1 MNIGL
6 ALSGGGVRGIAHIGV
21 IKALEEH
28 GISPNYIAGTSAGA
42 IVGALYANGNSCKE
56 ILDFFKLTD
65 VFSINK
71 FALGKPGIIDTEK
84 LYDSFKVILGT
95 DDFHVLK
102 KHLYITATNIIDGT
116 LHIFNEGELIRPIL
130 ASAAFPAVFTLI
142 QIGEDHFIDGG
153 TLNNFPVDLITGQ
166 CDKIIGVYVNP
177 FEKKNIKDLKHS
189 FSVLDRAYKI
199 RSAHDSISKFKDCS
213 VVISPREL
221 KKVGTF
227 TVRDMDAVFN
237 LGYEAAMAKLTKEKV
252 AEILGEWKDP
262 RDGKK

>member
-28 GISPNYIAGTSAGA
+28 GIFPNYIAGTSAGA
-42 IVGALYANGNSCKE
+42 IVGALYANGNSCQE

-84 LYDSFKVILGT
+84 LYDSFMGILGT
-95 DDFHVLK
+95 DDFSVLK
-102 KHLYITATNIIDGT
+102 KHLYVTATNIIDGT
-116 LHIFNEGELIRPIL
+116 LHVFSKGELIRPIL
-130 ASAAFPAVFTLI
+130 ASAAFPAIFTPI
-142 QIGEDHFIDGG
+142 QIGDDHFIDGG
-153 TLNNFPVDLITGQ
+153 TLNNFPVDLITEQ
-166 CDKIIGVYVNP
+166 CDRIIGVYVNP
-177 FEKKNIKDLKHS
+177 FEKKSIKDLKHS
-189 FSVLDRAYKI
+189 LSVLDRAYKI
-199 RSAHDSISKFKDCS
+199 RSAYDSIIKFKDCDI
-213 VVISPREL
+213 VISPKEL

-237 LGYEAAMAKLTKEKV
+237 LGYGAAKAKLTDEKV
-252 AEILGEWKDP
+252 KAFLKETT
-262 RDGKK
+262 